1 MTFFP
6 AFSRLKFQNII
17 PFDLEML
24 YRFLKKAQKV
34 PWQEIEIFKS
44 SLMFTLVLKKDL
56 EKRTN
61 QKQNFGKLPEAYL

>member
-17 PFDLEML
+17 PFDLEIL
-24 YRFLKKAQKV
+24 YRFLKKAHKV

-44 SLMFTLVLKKDL
+44 SLMFTLVFKKDL

-61 QKQNFGKLPEAYL
+61 QKQNFGKLPKAYL